1 MQLNHYLTYSLI
13 SQTENENCCEMQNIF
28 AFIDTVSKIKTVN
41 KAKEYLKQKFQ
52 IKDPIKQ
59 FPLGANSFLEVI
71 ETTKKYTLRISYTDK
86 NENEC
91 VIFNY
96 KK

>member
-1 MQLNHYLTYSLI
+1 M
-13 SQTENENCCEMQNIF
+13 EF
-28 AFIDTVSKIKTVN
+28 
-41 KAKEYLKQKFQ
+41 LKQNYQ
-52 IKDPIKQ
+52 INDPIKQ
-59 FPLGANSFLEVI
+59 FPLGANSFLDVI
-71 ETTKKYTLRISYTDK
+71 ETTKKYTLRISYTDN